1 VDESEFVELLDRQ
14 IQKIEV
20 LSSSE
25 RWSPEFDKWKRDT
38 EILIEKIFGD
48 RSRHIDDFKEIS
60 YGLSYFTSHTPDSAF
75 DKAYQRGLCTAQMI
89 LLSLKEEFIKFGS
102 KFLHH
107 QSLPTRNHLQLLDS
121 LFMRFHFVARALRDR
136 HDSRATLELED
147 EYDVQD
153 LLHALLHLHFSD
165 IRLEETC
172 PSYAGSTSRQDFLLK
187 NEKIVIEV
195 KKTRKGLD
203 AKKLGEELT
212 LDKAKYRTHPDC
224 KTLLCFVYDPEGRIA
239 NPRGI
244 ENDLSEESPEFTV
257 KVFIKP

>member
-1 VDESEFVELLDRQ
+1 
-14 IQKIEV
+14 
-20 LSSSE
+20 
-25 RWSPEFDKWKRDT
+25 
-38 EILIEKIFGD
+38 
-48 RSRHIDDFKEIS
+48 
-60 YGLSYFTSHTPDSAF
+60 
-75 DKAYQRGLCTAQMI
+75 M
-89 LLSLKEEFIKFGS
+89 
-102 KFLHH
+102 
-107 QSLPTRNHLQLLDS
+107 
-121 LFMRFHFVARALRDR
+121 RDR